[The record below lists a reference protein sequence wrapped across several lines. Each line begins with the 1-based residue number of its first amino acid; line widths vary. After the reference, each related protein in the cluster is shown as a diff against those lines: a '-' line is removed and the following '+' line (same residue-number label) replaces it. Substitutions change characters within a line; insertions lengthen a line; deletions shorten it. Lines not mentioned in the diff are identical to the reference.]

1 MSEKEIRS
9 QPVAVVVP
17 FRSLHNGKT
26 RLAQVLDDAHREAL
40 NHGMLRHVVATALS
54 VRPEVSV
61 LVVSPDQEALDN
73 LRRMDES
80 ILTLLQSPRLPGLN
94 PALDQATQVATRAG
108 ATTVVVLPADLP
120 LIRASDIENLIRR
133 DAPVV
138 IAPDR
143 HRLGTNALMQRL
155 DATRG
160 EFRYQFGQDSY
171 WKHMEES
178 HRLGLD
184 AATAVSLGVSFD
196 LDTPDDLLHLGERRV
211 AEMSRIEEAASC
223 G

>member
-1 MSEKEIRS
+1 MSRN
-9 QPVAVVVP
+9 QPVSVIVP

-26 RLAQVLDDAHREAL
+26 RLARVLDDVHREAL
-40 NHGMLRHVVATALS
+40 NHGMLRHVVATSLS

-61 LVVSPDQEALDN
+61 LVVSPDQEALDIMRQ
-73 LRRMDES
+73 LDES
-80 ILTLLQSPRLPGLN
+80 ILTVLQSPLLPGLN
-94 PALDQATQVATRAG
+94 PALEQATQVATGAG
-108 ATTVVVLPADLP
+108 STTVVVLPADLP

-138 IAPDR
+138 VAPDR

-196 LDTPDDLLHLGERRV
+196 LDTPDDLLELGERRV
-211 AEMSRIEEAASC
+211 AEVSQIEEAVRC